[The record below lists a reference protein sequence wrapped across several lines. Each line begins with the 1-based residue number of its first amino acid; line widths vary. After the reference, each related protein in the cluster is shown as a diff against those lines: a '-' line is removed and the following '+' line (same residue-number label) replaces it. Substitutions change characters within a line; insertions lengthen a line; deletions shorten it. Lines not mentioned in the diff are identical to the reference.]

1 MSKENITIDWDTIK
15 GKIRAD
21 KDREQEAAQ

>member
-1 MSKENITIDWDTIK
+1 MGKEITVDWDTIK
-15 GKIRAD
+15 GKIRSD